1 MDPGPIKN
9 SAGKS
14 KIALVAGVVV
24 CTIVLGLL
32 STGTFLWRQKRKK
45 MEAEMGGS

>member
-9 SAGKS
+9 SAGNS

-24 CTIVLGLL
+24 CTIVLGFL